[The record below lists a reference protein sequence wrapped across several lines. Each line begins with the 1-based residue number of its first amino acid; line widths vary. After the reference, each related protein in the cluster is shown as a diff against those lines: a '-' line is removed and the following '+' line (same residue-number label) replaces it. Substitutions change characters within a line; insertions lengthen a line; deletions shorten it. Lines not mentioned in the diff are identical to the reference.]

1 MSTTPPP
8 DSSIAQE
15 LRELGEL
22 FKRAVQAAREHPNVK
37 DFDQKISQAMNDLG
51 AQIDSAAH
59 SAAQSAQE
67 PLKSVGAH
75 VKQAAQAYKDTG
87 APEDFAR
94 GIAKS
99 VRLLNEQ
106 IRKAIE
112 ELEKGSKP
120 QE

>member
-1 MSTTPPP
+1 MNTTPPQ
-8 DSSIAQE
+8 DANIAQE

-51 AQIDSAAH
+51 AQIDSAA
-59 SAAQSAQE
+59 QSAQE
-67 PLKSVGAH
+67 PLKNVGAH

-112 ELEKGSKP
+112 ELEKSGKP
-120 QE
+120 KE